1 MRHIGAMFPE
11 RGPAVLN
18 PHPVILRALVKQYE
32 VFRAR
37 ESERSSYET
46 RGQLEDLSYTLCVS
60 TGTRTVEAALAFAA
74 RQLEADLAEAAHGR
88 PLPEPLQLA
97 S

>member
-1 MRHIGAMFPE
+1 
-11 RGPAVLN
+11 VLK
-18 PHPVILRALVKQYE
+18 PHPLILRDLVKQYE
-32 VFRAR
+32 EFRAR

-46 RGQLEDLSYTLCVS
+46 RRQLADLSYTLCVS

-74 RQLEADLAEAAHGR
+74 RQLDADLAEAAHGR
-88 PLPEPLQLA
+88 PLPASLQLA